1 MAEIQ
6 AMTLTQLNSFMGE
19 VLESSFPE
27 AVWVKAEISE
37 FRVNGN
43 GHAYFELIDKTGDV
57 ITAKS
62 KAACWR
68 NVVPSLMGKFFEAT
82 GVELSSGIKVLL
94 QCGVSFHPVFG
105 LSLVVSDI
113 DPSYTLGDMARQ
125 RQEIVNRLKEAGVFD
140 LNRELPFPEL
150 PQRVAVISS
159 ATAAGYGDFMNQLHS
174 SGYAFYTHLFQATM
188 QGDKTAQ
195 SVISALDKV
204 NENFDDFDVVV
215 IIRGGGATSD
225 MAGFESY
232 ELAECVCNFPLP
244 VVTGIGHQRDICVL
258 DLVANQPVKTPTAV
272 AELLVSAFDVKMD
285 ELVRLCGELRLL
297 TTKLLSP
304 AAISPL
310 VGELKRVA
318 LVKTAQRGMDLR
330 SAVESLKVMSA
341 KLTSEKRHEID
352 LTEQLLKFASPLEI
366 MKRGFAM
373 VSKDGKRVRSAKS
386 LKSGD
391 RISLQ
396 MIDGSVEAE
405 AK

>member
-68 NVVPSLMGKFFEAT
+68 NVVPSLMGKFFETT

-174 SGYAFYTHLFQATM
+174 SGYVFYTHLFQATM

-195 SVISALDKV
+195 SVISALDRV
-204 NENFDDFDVVV
+204 NEHFDDFDVVV

-285 ELVRLCGELRLL
+285 ELARLCGELRLL

-310 VGELKRVA
+310 VSELKRVA
-318 LVKTAQRGMDLR
+318 LAKTAQERTELR
-330 SAVESLKVMSA
+330 SIVERLR
-341 KLTSEKRHEID
+341 SESVRLVSDKKHELD

-373 VSKDGKRVRSAKS
+373 VSKGGKRVRSAKS

>member
-6 AMTLTQLNSFMGE
+6 AYTLTQLNSMVGE
-19 VLESSFPE
+19 AIEASFPE
-27 AVWVKAEISE
+27 AMWVKAEISE

-43 GHAYFELIDKTGDV
+43 GHAYFELIDKTGET

-68 NVVPSLMGKFFEAT
+68 NLVPYITAKFLEAT
-82 GVELSSGIKVLL
+82 GSELKSGIKVLL

-105 LSLVVSDI
+105 FSLVVNDI
-113 DPSYTLGDMARQ
+113 DPSYTLGDMARE
-125 RQEIVNRLKEAGVFD
+125 RQEIVNRLKESGVFD
-140 LNRELPFPEL
+140 LNRELPFPEF

-159 ATAAGYGDFMNQLHS
+159 ATAAGYGDFMNQLQS
-174 SGYAFYTHLFQATM
+174 SGYAIYPRLFQATM
-188 QGDKTAQ
+188 QGDRTAQ
-195 SVISALDKV
+195 SVIAALDRV
-204 NENFDDFDVVV
+204 NEHFDKFDVVV

-244 VVTGIGHQRDICVL
+244 VVTGIGHQRDTCVL

-272 AELLVSAFDVKMD
+272 AELLISAFDAKMD
-285 ELVRLCGELRLL
+285 EIARLCGELRLW
-297 TTKLLSP
+297 TTKKLSP
-304 AAISPL
+304 AAIAPL
-310 VGELKRVA
+310 AAELKRVA
-318 LVKTAQRGMDLR
+318 FAKTAQQRTELR
-330 SAVESLKVMSA
+330 SLVEKMRSGSA
-341 KLTSEKRHEID
+341 KNISDKKHAVD
-352 LTEQLLKFASPLEI
+352 LTEQLLKFTSPLEI

-373 VSKDGKRVRSAKS
+373 VTKDGKRVRSAKS

-405 AK
+405 TK

>member
-150 PQRVAVISS
+150 PLRV
-159 ATAAGYGDFMNQLHS
+159 
-174 SGYAFYTHLFQATM
+174 
-188 QGDKTAQ
+188 
-195 SVISALDKV
+195 
-204 NENFDDFDVVV
+204 
-215 IIRGGGATSD
+215 
-225 MAGFESY
+225 
-232 ELAECVCNFPLP
+232 
-244 VVTGIGHQRDICVL
+244 
-258 DLVANQPVKTPTAV
+258 
-272 AELLVSAFDVKMD
+272 
-285 ELVRLCGELRLL
+285 
-297 TTKLLSP
+297 
-304 AAISPL
+304 
-310 VGELKRVA
+310 
-318 LVKTAQRGMDLR
+318 
-330 SAVESLKVMSA
+330 
-341 KLTSEKRHEID
+341 
-352 LTEQLLKFASPLEI
+352 
-366 MKRGFAM
+366 
-373 VSKDGKRVRSAKS
+373 
-386 LKSGD
+386 
-391 RISLQ
+391 
-396 MIDGSVEAE
+396 
-405 AK
+405 